1 MQKPMIFI
9 FRSLVI
15 GLCLVCVSSLPST
28 AQTLFPRTQLSV
40 FDSQDKKVGNVLGMF
55 NAKASPLWVAFTI
68 EGHLI
73 ALRVT
78 RDKLIGPE
86 GVEAYYL
93 SQECEGEPHFKYSQ
107 IQEGKGMLPT
117 VLIGPPGRTAYV
129 VDDDDLSLIFY
140 PQSRRKASGPC
151 EGFNVTNPIKLRPG
165 KGIINLQEVFTPPF
179 HIR

>member
-1 MQKPMIFI
+1 MLFPISFWL
-9 FRSLVI
+9 RSLLI
-15 GLCLVCVSSLPST
+15 GFYLLVNAPHISK
-28 AQTLFPRTQLSV
+28 AQTIFPRTQLSV
-40 FDSQDKKVGNVLGMF
+40 FDSQEKKVGHVLGMF
-55 NAKASPLWVAFTI
+55 NNRANPLWVAFTI

-78 RDKLIGPE
+78 REQLKGPE

-93 SQECEGEPHFKYSQ
+93 SQECEGEPHFQYSQ
-107 IQEGKGMLPT
+107 IQGGQGMLPT
-117 VLIGPPGRTAYV
+117 TLIGPPGRTVYV

-140 PQSRRKASGPC
+140 PQSRRTASGSC
-151 EGFNVTNPIKLRPG
+151 ERVNFTNPIKLRPE